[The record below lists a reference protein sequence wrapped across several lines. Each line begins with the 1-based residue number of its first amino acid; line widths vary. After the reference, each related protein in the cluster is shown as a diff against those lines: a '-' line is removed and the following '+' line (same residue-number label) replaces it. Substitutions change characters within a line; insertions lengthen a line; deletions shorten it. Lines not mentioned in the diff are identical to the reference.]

1 MESAHVGDD
10 LGRNNILAVSTS
22 AEYSIDLEKRLVL
35 VKFGKRVRSQDIG
48 NYARHLK
55 MNPLFQTTFSEIA
68 DLRDVEEM
76 ELQAED
82 FLELAEKIDPFS
94 PTAKRAFVVQN
105 TLQSHA
111 ARMHKILRFQ
121 RSIEIFESL
130 EEAEAWVHTTPK
142 T

>member
-1 MESAHVGDD
+1 MESQHLADD
-10 LGRNNILAVSTS
+10 AGGPNILPQNTA

-35 VKFGKRVRSQDIG
+35 VKFRRSVGPQDIG

-55 MNPLFQTTFSEIA
+55 MNPLFEPTFSEIA

-82 FLELAEKIDPFS
+82 FLELADKIDPFS
-94 PTAKRAFVVQN
+94 PGAKRAFVVQN
-105 TLQSHA
+105 TLQRNA

-121 RSIEIFESL
+121 RNIEIFESL
-130 EEAEAWVHTTPK
+130 EEAEAWVQAKPRM
-142 T
+142 

>member
-1 MESAHVGDD
+1 MESAHVGD
-10 LGRNNILAVSTS
+10 LGGKNVLTLSTS
-22 AEYSIDLEKRLVL
+22 AEYSIDLEKHLVL
-35 VKFGKRVRSQDIG
+35 VKFGKRVRPQDIG

-55 MNPLFQTTFSEIA
+55 MNPLFETTLSEIV

-82 FLELAEKIDPFS
+82 FLELADKIDPFS
-94 PTAKRAFVVQN
+94 LTAKRAFVVQ
-105 TLQSHA
+105 TALQSHA

-130 EEAEAWVHTTPK
+130 EEAQAWVHTNPK